1 MTLIVDY
8 SFSRPSPSVIK
19 AAGYSG
25 VMRYL
30 SADSGKNLSKPEAT
44 ALLGA
49 GLSIGLVWETTAMR
63 ASQGRA
69 AGASDAAAAEAQANA
84 LGYPSTAVIFY
95 AVDYDA
101 MPTAVAAYFAGV
113 VSMAHRPVGVYG
125 SKRVVEGTSVPY
137 KWQACAWSGGLV
149 SPGAHLYQRLRATV
163 AHPISGTDENIIL
176 HDFPMWTNAPAV
188 PVHTAPVAP
197 SRSKPRSP
205 LPASPVRGP
214 FPLPFN
220 AGYGIGQHTGAVG
233 NESYGV
239 REIQMLLKSDIAPGI
254 AVDGS
259 YGPTTAKWVGYWT
272 KRFGPYPTSVVN
284 AQVWD
289 HMAAYKGK

>member
-8 SFSRPSPSVIK
+8 SFSRPSPAVIK

-30 SADSGKNLSKPEAT
+30 SMDSGKNLSKPEAT
-44 ALLGA
+44 GLLAA

-176 HDFPMWTNAPAV
+176 HDFPMWTNAPA
-188 PVHTAPVAP
+188 PVSRGWVRTAIAAVKAFLFPRPAYPGYVTSVKSHGVYVTRMIQTQLRALNYPV
-197 SRSKPRSP
+197 
-205 LPASPVRGP
+205 V
-214 FPLPFN
+214 
-220 AGYGIGQHTGAVG
+220 
-233 NESYGV
+233 
-239 REIQMLLKSDIAPGI
+239 
-254 AVDGS
+254 VDGDF
-259 YGPTTAKWVGYWT
+259 GPQTAKWVGLFQS
-272 KRFGPYPTSVVN
+272 RHHLAADGVVG
-284 AQVWD
+284 ALTWR
-289 HMAAYKGK
+289 ALFA